1 MEAQGEEPVG
11 WARLRAGT
19 QSVAIPLA
27 AIVASLLVFGGFV
40 ALFGKSPLEVFEQM
54 FRGSFGT
61 WFSFQNTL
69 QRAAP
74 LMLTALCTL
83 LPARAGLIIIGGEG
97 ALVMGGLSAAAVSM
111 ALAGHS
117 PLQVQV
123 CMALAGI
130 LTGGIWIALSAGLR
144 AYRGVNE
151 TICSLLLNYIAIAVF
166 NHLVEGVLR
175 DPASLNKPSTPPI
188 ADEIMFGNLPGLD
201 VHIGLAFGLGAC
213 LLAYALM
220 KWTVFGFSTR
230 VVGGNPR
237 AAQLAG
243 LSVARVIVTVGFLA
257 GAAAGL
263 AGVVEVAA
271 VHGSANA
278 ALVAGYGYS
287 GILVAFL
294 ARQQPLAV
302 IPVAILLGGIGASGG
317 LLQRTFQL
325 PDASTSVM
333 QGILFLAILFSESLQ
348 GRQLFVLRRAR
359 AVVVTADADPS
370 SVVSA

>member
-1 MEAQGEEPVG
+1 MEAQGETAG
-11 WARLRAGT
+11 GRSRLRAGA

-27 AIVASLLVFGGFV
+27 AIASSLLLFGAFV
-40 ALFGKSPLEVFEQM
+40 GLFGKNPLQVFEQM

-83 LPARAGLIIIGGEG
+83 LPARAGLVIIGGEG

-111 ALAGHS
+111 AMAGQS
-117 PLQVQV
+117 PLKVQL
-123 CMALAGI
+123 CMLVAGI
-130 LTGGIWIALSAGLR
+130 VAGGIWVALAAGLR

-151 TICSLLLNYIAIAVF
+151 TIGSLLLNYIAIALF

-201 VHIGLAFGLGAC
+201 VHIGLAFGLVAC
-213 LLAYALM
+213 LLAYVLM

-243 LSVARVIVTVGFLA
+243 LPVARIIVTIGFLA

-317 LLQRTFQL
+317 LLQRTFEL
-325 PDASTSVM
+325 PDASTSVL

-348 GRQLFVLRRAR
+348 GRRLFVRRRPR
-359 AVVVTADADPS
+359 AVVATAEADS
-370 SVVSA
+370 AVSA

>member
-1 MEAQGEEPVG
+1 MAEDLASGLWQ
-11 WARLRAGT
+11 RLRAAAA
-19 QSVAIPLA
+19 SVAVPLA
-27 AIVASLLVFGGFV
+27 AIVASLLLFGVFV
-40 ALFGKSPLEVFEQM
+40 ALFGKSPTAVFEQM

-83 LPARAGLIIIGGEG
+83 LPARAGLVVIGGEG

-111 ALAGHS
+111 VAAGHA
-117 PLQVQV
+117 PLAIQLGMV
-123 CMALAGI
+123 L
-130 LTGGIWIALSAGLR
+130 GGVVSGGLWIALCAGLR

-151 TICSLLLNYIAIAVF
+151 TIGSLLLNYIAIAVF

-175 DPASLNKPSTPPI
+175 DPASLNKPSTPPLPD
-188 ADEIMFGNLPGLD
+188 AVMLGNLPGLD
-201 VHIGLAFGLGAC
+201 VHVGLAFGLAAC
-213 LLAYALM
+213 VLAHALM

-230 VVGGNPR
+230 IVGGNTR

-243 LSVARVIVTVGFLA
+243 LPVARIIVIVGFLA
-257 GAAAGL
+257 GGAAGL
-263 AGVVEVAA
+263 AGAVEVAA

-317 LLQRTFQL
+317 LLQRTFEL
-325 PDASTSVM
+325 PDASTNVL
-333 QGILFLAILFSESLQ
+333 QGLLFLAILFSESFQ
-348 GRQLFVLRRAR
+348 GRSLFLLRRAP
-359 AVVVTADADPS
+359 AAAATPEQGVAA
-370 SVVSA
+370 

>member
-1 MEAQGEEPVG
+1 MEAQGEEAG
-11 WARLRAGT
+11 GCSRLRAGT

-27 AIVASLLVFGGFV
+27 AIVASLLIFGAFV
-40 ALFGKSPLEVFEQM
+40 ALFGKNPLEVFQQM

-111 ALAGHS
+111 ALAGQS
-117 PLQVQV
+117 PLKVQV
-123 CMALAGI
+123 GMVLAGI
-130 LTGGIWIALSAGLR
+130 LAGGIWIALSAGLR

-151 TICSLLLNYIAIAVF
+151 TIGSLLLNYIAIAVF

-220 KWTVFGFSTR
+220 KWTVFGFATR

-243 LSVARVIVTVGFLA
+243 LPVARVIVTVGFLA

-302 IPVAILLGGIGASGG
+302 IPVAILLGGIAASGG

-325 PDASTSVM
+325 PDASTSVL
-333 QGILFLAILFSESLQ
+333 QGILFLAILFSESLR
-348 GRQLFVLRRAR
+348 GRRLFVRRRTR
-359 AVVVTADADPS
+359 AVVATLDADR
-370 SVVSA
+370 VVSA